1 MYVFAFP
8 SSCNVFIL
16 SETRDEISRRIEKE
30 GKTTEEG
37 DDNANL
43 RSKQNADVV
52 EPGTLA
58 KNKEVLDVK
67 DPNWQVDEIGSQEK
81 AGNLVEEEN
90 NENIDIAL
98 VKVEQGVTL
107 ERFIESS

>member
-1 MYVFAFP
+1 MNLFAFP

-16 SETRDEISRRIEKE
+16 SETRDEISRRIKKE
-30 GKTTEEG
+30 GKTTEEQ

-58 KNKEVLDVK
+58 QNKEVLDVK

-81 AGNLVEEEN
+81 PGNLVEEEN
-90 NENIDIAL
+90 NENLDIAL
-98 VKVEQGVTL
+98 AEAEQGVTL
-107 ERFIESS
+107 E

>member
-1 MYVFAFP
+1 MYLFAFP

-16 SETRDEISRRIEKE
+16 SETRDEIRRRIKTE
-30 GKTTEEG
+30 GKTTEEE
-37 DDNANL
+37 DVNANL

-67 DPNWQVDEIGSQEK
+67 DPNWQVDEIGAAEK
-81 AGNLVEEEN
+81 AGDQVEEEN
-90 NENIDIAL
+90 NENGMIY
-98 VKVEQGVTL
+98 
-107 ERFIESS
+107 

>member
-1 MYVFAFP
+1 MYLFAYL
-8 SSCNVFIL
+8 SSCNVFFVR
-16 SETRDEISRRIEKE
+16 ETRDELSRNIKKE
-30 GKTTEEG
+30 GKTTEEE

-67 DPNWQVDEIGSQEK
+67 DPNWQVDEIGAAEK
-81 AGNLVEEEN
+81 AGDQVEEEN
-90 NENIDIAL
+90 NENGMIY
-98 VKVEQGVTL
+98 
-107 ERFIESS
+107 